1 MVDVGAGEL
10 CCDVP
15 DGTPEDRIHK
25 VLLLEKGALVVGAF
39 ASVVERKDARVF
51 FACQVCSLVLPTGRI
66 VRMGRVER
74 SCWPSALVAALVL
87 VRLVGKSILFCN
99 PGEEAGELGVGRR
112 VLAVLEKLESGSV
125 FCGCSKGELFTALY
139 KT

>member
-15 DGTPEDRIHK
+15 DGTAEDRIHK
-25 VLLLEKGALVVGAF
+25 VLLLEKGALVVWAF
-39 ASVVERKDARVF
+39 ASVVERKDTRVF
-51 FACQVCSLVLPTGRI
+51 FPYQACSLVLPADRI

-74 SCWPSALVAALVL
+74 SCWSSALVAALVL
-87 VRLVGKSILFCN
+87 IRLVGKSILFRN
-99 PGEEAGELGVGRR
+99 PRQEAGELGVGCR
-112 VLAVLEKLESGSV
+112 VLTVLEKLESGSV
-125 FCGCSKGELFTALY
+125 FCGCSKGELFAALY